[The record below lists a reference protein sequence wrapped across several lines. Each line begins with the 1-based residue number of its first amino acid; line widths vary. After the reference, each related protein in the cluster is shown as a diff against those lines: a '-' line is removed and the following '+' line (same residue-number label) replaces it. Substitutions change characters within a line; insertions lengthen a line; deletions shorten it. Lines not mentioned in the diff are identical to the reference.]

1 MADSNVTLRAAE
13 LLQNAR
19 NADLLLP
26 DASAL
31 RDAEGERRAATMVE
45 AAFLL
50 AAADGQL
57 EAQELGELTSL
68 LSEVLGG
75 SLTPSQTAAHLA
87 AFQTTLETEG
97 KSARIAAIAAA
108 ATSPEERREIL
119 GFASLVAL
127 CDDDLAPAELFVL
140 HSLGRAFGIKTEEVN
155 GIVRGVRE
163 ALGKAAPAA
172 ATPPAEGEG

>member
-1 MADSNVTLRAAE
+1 MADTNATLRAAE
-13 LLQNAR
+13 LLQSAR
-19 NADLLLP
+19 SADVLLP
-26 DASAL
+26 SAASL

-75 SLTPSQTAAHLA
+75 SLTPGQAATLLE
-87 AFQTTLETEG
+87 AFQATLEREG
-97 KSARIAAIAAA
+97 KAARIAAIAAA
-108 ATSPEERREIL
+108 ASSDEERRELL

-140 HSLGRAFGIKTEEVN
+140 HSLGRAFGFATDDVN
-155 GIVRGVRE
+155 GIVRGVRS
-163 ALGKAAPAA
+163 ALGKPQ
-172 ATPPAEGEG
+172 G

>member
-1 MADSNVTLRAAE
+1 MADSNLTLRAAE
-13 LLQNAR
+13 LLRSAR
-19 NADLLLP
+19 SADVLLP
-26 DASAL
+26 DPSAL
-31 RDAEGERRAATMVE
+31 RDAEGEQRAATMVE

-68 LSEVLGG
+68 LSSVLGG
-75 SLTPSQTAAHLA
+75 SLTPSQTATHLE
-87 AFQTTLETEG
+87 AFQSTLEKEG

-108 ATSPEERREIL
+108 ATSADKRRELL

-140 HSLGRAFGIKTEEVN
+140 HSLGRAFGLKTDDVN
-155 GIVRGVRE
+155 GIVAGVRE
-163 ALGKAAPAA
+163 ALGTAGKR
-172 ATPPAEGEG
+172 GD

>member
-19 NADLLLP
+19 SADLLLP
-26 DASAL
+26 DPSAL

-68 LSEVLGG
+68 LSGVLGG
-75 SLTPSQTAAHLA
+75 SLTPSQTATHLE
-87 AFQTTLETEG
+87 AFQATLEKEG

-108 ATSPEERREIL
+108 ATTPEERRELL

-140 HSLGRAFGIKTEEVN
+140 HSLGRAFGLKTEDVN
-155 GIVRGVRE
+155 AIVRSVRA
-163 ALGKAAPAA
+163 ALGK
-172 ATPPAEGEG
+172 PPADPAQTDG